1 MSEQPFRIV
10 GISGVAELHAE
21 LQELL
26 ERAGYEYLAGDSA
39 RDGLEVAWKW
49 APDLILLDLG
59 TLGVNGFEVS
69 RRLKAARTTR
79 RAPIIFLTSV
89 AQPVTLLR
97 GLGPWPVDYL
107 TKPIEHARLLELVK
121 QAEHARDNLERL
133 KELGQE
139 LRAASTGPT
148 TSGPLALRRV
158 QRQLAE
164 SFERL
169 LHEGVPTAQLHL
181 TVDGLRQIGRGT
193 GRIDRRALTQKVS
206 DLIRESTRVEDL
218 VASDDGRTFTIL
230 LAAVTPMAAQLV
242 GEKLRA
248 AVEEKPFR
256 IGAATV
262 RLLISLEILHSD
274 EMTRPR
280 GVRRPAAKPS
290 PAPVQA
296 PSPGPVKASEDA
308 ESVGS
313 RRR

>member
-1 MSEQPFRIV
+1 VS
-10 GISGVAELHAE
+10 
-21 LQELL
+21 
-26 ERAGYEYLAGDSA
+26 
-39 RDGLEVAWKW
+39 
-49 APDLILLDLG
+49 
-59 TLGVNGFEVS
+59 GFEVS

-107 TKPIEHARLLELVK
+107 TKPIEQARLLELVER
-121 QAEHARDNLERL
+121 AEHARENLERL

-158 QRQLAE
+158 QRQLTE

-169 LHEGVPTAQLHL
+169 QREGVPAAQLRL
-181 TVDGLRQIGRGT
+181 TVDGLRQIGRGG

-206 DLIRESTRVEDL
+206 DLIRESTRIEDL

-230 LAAVTPMAAQLV
+230 LAAVTPMAARLV

-256 IGAATV
+256 IGAVTV

-274 EMTRPR
+274 ELARPR
-280 GVRRPAAKPS
+280 GVRRPAVRPS
-290 PAPVQA
+290 PAPA
-296 PSPGPVKASEDA
+296 EASASEAVEALGSA

-313 RRR
+313 GTR